1 MKFFVLA
8 ACIAGAL
15 ARPDGAGHGHG
26 HDHGHSAAAA
36 APATGYQEPAS
47 GYSAPSGSGYEQP
60 GYDQSS
66 GYEQT
71 GYEQSGYETGYPQDS
86 YAVADEG
93 GFSLSMLILPVMILA
108 GLALLFPS
116 VQTVA
121 VKRKRSA
128 EDEVSGNSLVERVQ
142 DIYMSVVESEECL
155 ERIACEMGGIVADA
169 GISTE
174 IFRTAAP
181 LVSGKFSSA
190 MKSFNNAKDCRKMK
204 CGTLF

>member
-1 MKFFVLA
+1 LD
-8 ACIAGAL
+8 L
-15 ARPDGAGHGHG
+15 
-26 HDHGHSAAAA
+26 
-36 APATGYQEPAS
+36 T
-47 GYSAPSGSGYEQP
+47 
-60 GYDQSS
+60 
-66 GYEQT
+66 
-71 GYEQSGYETGYPQDS
+71 
-86 YAVADEG
+86 
-93 GFSLSMLILPVMILA
+93 SLIIPL
-108 GLALLFPS
+108 LALLGLSLLFPTY
-116 VQTVA
+116 VNLTTVN
-121 VKRKRSA
+121 RKRRSLE
-128 EDEVSGNSLVERVQ
+128 EDKEVSGNSLVERVQ

>member
-128 EDEVSGNSLVERVQ
+128 EDGESHKQHNTHNEKTTHIHTTNNQILFPILVFSPLFDDCSLQ
-142 DIYMSVVESEECL
+142 
-155 ERIACEMGGIVADA
+155 
-169 GISTE
+169 
-174 IFRTAAP
+174 
-181 LVSGKFSSA
+181 
-190 MKSFNNAKDCRKMK
+190 FNLA
-204 CGTLF
+204 